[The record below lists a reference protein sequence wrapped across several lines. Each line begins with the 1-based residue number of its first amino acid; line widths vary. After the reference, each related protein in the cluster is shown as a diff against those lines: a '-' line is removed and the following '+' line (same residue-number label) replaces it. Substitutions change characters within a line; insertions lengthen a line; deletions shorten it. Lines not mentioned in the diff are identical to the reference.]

1 MMRHNEWQATVHRVQ
16 ESNQRDIDGIYLL
29 SSMSNEEKQE
39 VLNEFLIDL
48 VEEDD
53 IQLIRVPC

>member
-53 IQLIRVPC
+53 IQLIRVRC

>member
-1 MMRHNEWQATVHRVQ
+1 MMRDNDWKVTLDRLQGSHR
-16 ESNQRDIDGIYLL
+16 SDIDTIYLL

-48 VEEDD
+48 VEEED

>member
-1 MMRHNEWQATVHRVQ
+1 MMRDNDWKVTLDRLRDSDQ
-16 ESNQRDIDGIYLL
+16 SDIDTIYLL

>member
-48 VEEDD
+48 VEEDN
-53 IQLIRVPC
+53 IQLIRVRC

>member
-1 MMRHNEWQATVHRVQ
+1 MMRDNDWKVTLDRL
-16 ESNQRDIDGIYLL
+16 RDSDRSAIHSIYLL

>member
-1 MMRHNEWQATVHRVQ
+1 MMRHNEWQATVVRVQ
-16 ESNQRDIDGIYLL
+16 ESNQRDIDTIYLL